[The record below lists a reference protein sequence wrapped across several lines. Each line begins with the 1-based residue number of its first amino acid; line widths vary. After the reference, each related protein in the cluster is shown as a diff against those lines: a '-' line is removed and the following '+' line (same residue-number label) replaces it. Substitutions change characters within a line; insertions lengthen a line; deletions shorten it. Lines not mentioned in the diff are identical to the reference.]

1 MNEWH
6 WKQTIN
12 SSRATTFHLQE
23 RTNLCEWWIGNFIIS
38 CSTIT
43 DYVRNETVVSF
54 SSFHCTASP
63 PASKPATSDHRNAKL
78 SPCGIISCTPRRTS
92 GDKCPEIDRMTDRL
106 NRTYKFTTSMAIM
119 FTGKCSRRHRGPDR
133 PRQTRRRK
141 ASFCARKRSLVIRPL
156 THRSMRGPG
165 KTMENQNRKSG
176 LWNTF
181 PFPQIPLIPLLLLC
195 WQRRCWCRSVRTCF
209 SSPRHAATPT
219 PPLSSSLCTY
229 NYKHGAPN
237 THLIS
242 RSWRFTVSS

>member
-1 MNEWH
+1 MHAAQAEINVQRSTEWPTDWTEH
-6 WKQTIN
+6 
-12 SSRATTFHLQE
+12 
-23 RTNLCEWWIGNFIIS
+23 TNLLHPWQL
-38 CSTIT
+38 CS
-43 DYVRNETVVSF
+43 
-54 SSFHCTASP
+54 
-63 PASKPATSDHRNAKL
+63 PASVVVVTEAQ
-78 SPCGIISCTPRRTS
+78 
-92 GDKCPEIDRMTDRL
+92 IDRE
-106 NRTYKFTTSMAIM
+106 
-119 FTGKCSRRHRGPDR
+119 
-133 PRQTRRRK
+133 RRRK